1 MYFMDKIESWS
12 STHHPKW
19 FVFLRVLLGLCLF
32 VKGVSF
38 MGNAMLLQQ
47 IIDESSSL
55 NNFTWLPQ
63 VITWAHLL
71 GGFLIVVGLFI
82 RLACLLQIPILLGA
96 IIFVHVKNGFISF
109 NTDLIFSIFI
119 LLLLIVFFIEGGG
132 KISLD
137 QYFKTARAPG

>member
-1 MYFMDKIESWS
+1 
-12 STHHPKW
+12 
-19 FVFLRVLLGLCLF
+19 
-32 VKGVSF
+32 

-71 GGFLIVVGLFI
+71 GGFLIVVGLFT